1 LYLYVCFQYENQ
13 LTLYQNQPKRII
25 LTGIRMKKSAVLLL
39 LLTCLS
45 SLHGQESVFL
55 ETCGNTDV
63 SSPRKVDIYSGWDNL
78 YPVIFTR
85 TKTLDGYADV
95 RITTTTTN
103 HVWFPSDKNSDLIIM
118 NIPASNYQHLKLSF
132 DIAAYKLAGA
142 NLNKLTVYCNG
153 TALILPSM
161 TFTSSKFLSVS
172 DLVLPN
178 SDVITLRFE
187 YTAEKNTNGYRLDNF
202 TITGDKVTLD
212 TNTPKATDFSPII
225 SANTIRFPFLA
236 DGSIVVLFNT
246 LGNRIQSSVIR
257 SGYITLNRN
266 IKKGIYLVHDGK
278 STWKI
283 IL

>member
-1 LYLYVCFQYENQ
+1 
-13 LTLYQNQPKRII
+13 
-25 LTGIRMKKSAVLLL
+25 
-39 LLTCLS
+39 
-45 SLHGQESVFL
+45 
-55 ETCGNTDV
+55 
-63 SSPRKVDIYSGWDNL
+63 
-78 YPVIFTR
+78 
-85 TKTLDGYADV
+85 
-95 RITTTTTN
+95 
-103 HVWFPSDKNSDLIIM
+103 
-118 NIPASNYQHLKLSF
+118 
-132 DIAAYKLAGA
+132 
-142 NLNKLTVYCNG
+142 VYCNG